1 MIEVDTILAGG
12 PADFSEPRRL
22 VLSGS
27 HQEIGHHLAAIAAER
42 YGWQPSPVHD
52 SARVRV
58 RKAWFAEHWP
68 THAARMRGAALACD
82 LAYEDDTFD
91 LGEVPYLMSLGACSA
106 SWHPPRHTSDGQGR
120 LSRNYDFST
129 GTLGEFIAAFEAN
142 GASMSPAPARAPGQL
157 PMTARPYVIES
168 YPDSGYATLQ
178 VRSYDLLGGCLDGIN
193 SAGLAVALLADLDA
207 AGKTPTMELQPGVNE
222 LEVPCYLLETC
233 SNVDEA
239 LERLARLDH
248 YVATLPCH
256 FIIADRTGASV
267 VWEPFAAKGATAIS
281 GNGKPQVVTNHELAR
296 FPSVLDLP
304 DEAGH
309 GLTYQRMRALTARIG
324 DRVLTTAEI
333 ADAAAEVRFSEASEG
348 MEVRTLWNSQYD
360 VDALTLDIVF
370 YLGDEGNT
378 LRYSPVQR
386 LRLDRAKAFSRA

>member
-27 HQEIGHHLAAIAAER
+27 HQEIGRHLASIAAER
-42 YGWQPSPVHD
+42 YGWLASPVHD
-52 SARVRV
+52 PARVRA

-68 THAARMRGAALACD
+68 AHAARMRGAALACG

-106 SWHPPRHTSDGQGR
+106 SWHPPKHTSDGQGR

-142 GASMSPAPARAPGQL
+142 GASMSPAPLRAPGQL

-207 AGKTPTMELQPGVNE
+207 AGKTPTMALQAGINE

-233 SNVDEA
+233 ANVDEA
-239 LERLARLDH
+239 LERLAGLEH
-248 YVATLPCH
+248 YAATLPCH
-256 FIIADRTGASV
+256 YVIADRTGASF
-267 VWEPFAAKGATAIS
+267 VWEPFTAKGARTVS
-281 GNGKPQVVTNHELAR
+281 GGGKPQVVTNHELTR
-296 FPSVLDLP
+296 FPSVVDLP
-304 DEAGH
+304 DEAGD
-309 GLTYQRMRALTARIG
+309 GLTYQRMRALTERIG
-324 DRVLTTAEI
+324 DRVLTTVEI
-333 ADAAAEVRFSEASEG
+333 ADAAAAVRFPVTQEG
-348 MEVRTLWNSQYD
+348 REVRTLWNSQYD
-360 VDALTLDIVF
+360 VDALTLDITF
-370 YLGDEGNT
+370 YLGDEGSA
-378 LRYSPVQR
+378 LRYSPVQT
-386 LRLDRAKAFSRA
+386 LRLDGTRVLNLA

>member
-27 HQEIGHHLAAIAAER
+27 HQEIGRDLAAIAAER
-42 YGWQPSPVHD
+42 YGWRPSPVND
-52 SARVRV
+52 PARVRA

-68 THAARMRGAALACD
+68 AHAARMRGAALACG

-106 SWHPPRHTSDGQGR
+106 SWHPPRRTSDGRGR

-142 GASMSPAPARAPGQL
+142 GASMTPPPARAPGQL
-157 PMTARPYVIES
+157 PMTARPYVIET

-193 SAGLAVALLADLDA
+193 SAGLTVALLADLDA
-207 AGKTPTMELQPGVNE
+207 AGQTPAMALQPGVNE

-233 SNVDEA
+233 ASVAEA
-239 LERLARLDH
+239 LERLAGLEH
-248 YVATLPCH
+248 YAATLPCH

-267 VWEPFAAKGATAIS
+267 VWEPFTAKGATTIP
-281 GNGKPQVVTNHELAR
+281 GDGKPQVVTNHELTR
-296 FPSVLDLP
+296 FPTVGDLP
-304 DEAGH
+304 DDDGH
-309 GLTYQRMRALTARIG
+309 GFTYRRMRNLTERIG

-333 ADAAAEVRFSEASEG
+333 AEAAAAVRFSRASEG

-370 YLGDEGNT
+370 YLGDEGSGM
-378 LRYSPVQR
+378 RYSPVQR
-386 LRLDRAKAFSRA
+386 LRLDRAAAFGPV

>member
-1 MIEVDTILAGG
+1 M
-12 PADFSEPRRL
+12 
-22 VLSGS
+22 
-27 HQEIGHHLAAIAAER
+27 
-42 YGWQPSPVHD
+42 
-52 SARVRV
+52 
-58 RKAWFAEHWP
+58 
-68 THAARMRGAALACD
+68 
-82 LAYEDDTFD
+82 
-91 LGEVPYLMSLGACSA
+91 
-106 SWHPPRHTSDGQGR
+106 
-120 LSRNYDFST
+120 
-129 GTLGEFIAAFEAN
+129 
-142 GASMSPAPARAPGQL
+142 
-157 PMTARPYVIES
+157 IES